1 MTESREPLVS
11 IVTPSYNQGRFLE
24 ETIESVLGQDYPRL
38 EYLVVDGASDDGSV
52 EVIERYADR
61 LAWWTS
67 EPDAGQA
74 AALNK
79 AFAHARGDIL
89 GWLSSDDTLL
99 PGAVERVVAELEG
112 DREAKLVYGE
122 ALFVDER
129 GRELFPLRP
138 RPFDVTAMV
147 RSCANHVVQPGSLF
161 RRHALELAGPFAE
174 DAHYLFDFEFALRLW
189 LAGGK
194 VAHVGD
200 RLATYRVHAD
210 SKSGGGTLLK
220 ARDYVRFAD
229 GFLAG
234 SGLPGEAEGRASAY
248 LAAGDYFYA
257 ARRLGEA
264 RRYLLRSVRRK
275 PTRRGLGLLA
285 RAWFRTLA
293 RR

>member
-1 MTESREPLVS
+1 MNGNAPLVS
-11 IVTPSYNQGRFLE
+11 IVTPSYNQARFLE
-24 ETIESVLGQDYPRL
+24 ETIRSVLDQDYPRL
-38 EYLVVDGASDDGSV
+38 EYLVVDGGSDDGSV
-52 EVIERYADR
+52 DVIERYADR

-79 AFAHARGDIL
+79 GFARAGGEIL

-99 PGAVERVVAELEG
+99 PGAVSRVVAELER
-112 DREAKLVYGE
+112 DADAQLVYGE

-129 GRELFPLRP
+129 GQELFPLPP
-138 RPFDVTAMV
+138 RPFDVAAMV
-147 RSCANHVVQPGSLF
+147 RACANHVVQPGSLF
-161 RRHALELAGPFAE
+161 RRRALELAGPLDE
-174 DAHYLFDFEFALRLW
+174 DAHYLFDFQFALRLW
-189 LAGGK
+189 QAGGK
-194 VAHVGD
+194 AASVPD

-229 GFLAG
+229 RFVAG

-264 RRYLLRSVRRK
+264 RRYLLRSVLRR
-275 PTRRGLGLLA
+275 PSRRGLGLLA
-285 RAWFRTLA
+285 RAWGRSLA